1 MKTPQLPEPNLQK
14 ALGIKNEVWFK
25 FENKHHFGSH
35 KGRSIP
41 FMIDEY
47 RKQGIKSFVISS
59 SGNAAL
65 ASLRTVLSH
74 NKNKPQNPISLKI
87 FVGKNIE
94 AKKFEKLKN
103 EIVGDGITIEQTDN
117 PKQDA
122 FNFEK
127 TAGAKMLR
135 GSTDPLALVGYQ
147 SLAEELAKIQSAEGG
162 IAAVFIPS
170 SSGTCA
176 EGLYLGFKNLPVRQ
190 AGLKLSPQIHIVQT
204 NFCHPLTEEVYFQKG
219 KPIPDEKEE
228 HSLAGAIV
236 DVVGRRREAVA
247 RAVIETGGEG
257 WMASDEEIKKAIELA
272 RQTTNNELSPN
283 SALSVVGLQKAVSA
297 GWSWKGPVVCLI
309 TGE

>member
-1 MKTPQLPEPNLQK
+1 MKTPQLPEPNLGK

-41 FMIDEY
+41 LMIEEY
-47 RKQGIKSFVISS
+47 RKQGVKSFVISS

-65 ASLRTVLSH
+65 AALRAVLSH
-74 NKNKPQNPISLKI
+74 NKNKPQNPVSLKI
-87 FVGKNIE
+87 FVGQNIE
-94 AKKFEKLKN
+94 KNKMEKLTHEVSHPERSEGSLTTN
-103 EIVGDGITIEQTDN
+103 ITIEQTEN
-117 PKQDA
+117 PKQSA
-122 FNFEK
+122 LNFEK
-127 TAGAKMLR
+127 TTGAKMLR

-147 SLAEELAKIQSAEGG
+147 SLADELAKIENL
-162 IAAVFIPS
+162 AAVFVPS

-176 EGLYLGFKNLPVRQ
+176 EGLYLGFKNL
-190 AGLKLSPQIHIVQT
+190 KLSPQIHIIQT
-204 NFCHPLTEEVYFQKG
+204 NFCHPLSEEVYFQKG
-219 KPIPDEKEE
+219 KPIPDEKAE

-247 RAVIETGGEG
+247 RAVVETGGEG
-257 WMASDEEIKKAIELA
+257 WIASDEEINQAIDLA

-283 SALSVVGLQKAVSA
+283 SALSVVGLQKAIAA
-297 GWSWKGPVVCLI
+297 GFVWDGPVVCLI

>member
-1 MKTPQLPEPNLQK
+1 MKTPQLPEPNLGK

-41 FMIDEY
+41 LMIDEY
-47 RKQGIKSFVISS
+47 VKQGTKSFVISS

-65 ASLRTVLSH
+65 AALRAVLSH
-74 NKNKPQNPISLKI
+74 NKNKPQNPVSLKI

-94 AKKFEKLKN
+94 AGKLEKLKK
-103 EIVGDGITIEQTDN
+103 EISGDGITIEQTEN
-117 PKQDA
+117 PKQSA
-122 FNFEK
+122 LNFEK
-127 TAGAKMLR
+127 SETKMLR

-147 SLAEELAKIQSAEGG
+147 SLADELAKIENL
-162 IAAVFIPS
+162 AAVFVPS

-176 EGLYLGFKNLPVRQ
+176 EGLYLGFKNL
-190 AGLKLSPQIHIVQT
+190 KLSPQIHIVQT
-204 NFCHPLTEEVYFQKG
+204 NFCHPLSEEVYFQKG

-257 WMASDEEIKKAIELA
+257 WIASDEEIKKAIELA

-283 SALSVVGLQKAVSA
+283 SALSLVGLQKAIAA
-297 GWSWKGPVVCLI
+297 GFTWQGPVVCLI
-309 TGE
+309 TGD